1 MRISEWRSDVCSSD
15 LLAAELLQRRQRAVA
30 LAEALHAPT
39 LRIDADQLRARR
51 GLADRGRQ
59 LGHLRPGGEV
69 ALEQDHA
76 GAGVVL
82 QPVALLG
89 IQFGAGDADHEH
101 GRWTSGMTNRIVAQR
116 SEEHTSELQSL
127 MRISYAVFC
136 LNKKK
141 KKV

>member
-1 MRISEWRSDVCSSD
+1 MLLFFFHFFFFLMIRRPPRSTRTD
-15 LLAAELLQRRQRAVA
+15 
-30 LAEALHAPT
+30 T
-39 LRIDADQLRARR
+39 LFPYTTLFRSQLRARR

-59 LGHLRPGGEV
+59 LRHLRPGGEV

-101 GRWTSGMTNRIVAQR
+101 GCWTSGMTNRIVTQR
-116 SEEHTSELQSL
+116 SDERSVGKECVSTCSSRWSPDH
-127 MRISYAVFC
+127 
-136 LNKKK
+136 
-141 KKV
+141 

>member
-1 MRISEWRSDVCSSD
+1 MRISDWSSDVCSSD
-15 LLAAELLQRRQRAVA
+15 LRGGRIGGVLAAELLQRRQRAVA

-39 LRIDADQLRARR
+39 LLVDADQLRARR

-89 IQFGAGDADHEH
+89 IPLGAVDARTDPK
-101 GRWTSGMTNRIVAQR
+101 N
-116 SEEHTSELQSL
+116 EEAACGKEC
-127 MRISYAVFC
+127 V
-136 LNKKK
+136 NG
-141 KKV
+141 

>member
-1 MRISEWRSDVCSSD
+1 MWRVTVCVIFCVKQKTAYEVRISDWSSDVCSSD
-15 LLAAELLQRRQRAVA
+15 LGGVLAAELLQRRQRAVA

-39 LRIDADQLRARR
+39 LLVDADQLRARR

-76 GAGVVL
+76 GAGLVL

-89 IQFGAGDADHEH
+89 IQFGAGDAAHEP
-101 GRWTSGMTNRIVAQR
+101 GCWTSGMTNPIFPPSR
-116 SEEHTSELQSL
+116 
-127 MRISYAVFC
+127 
-136 LNKKK
+136 
-141 KKV
+141 

>member
-1 MRISEWRSDVCSSD
+1 MIGRPPRSTRTDTRFPYTTLFRS
-15 LLAAELLQRRQRAVA
+15 

-39 LRIDADQLRARR
+39 LLVDADQLRARR

-101 GRWTSGMTNRIVAQR
+101 GCWTSGMTNRIVAQSR
-116 SEEHTSELQSL
+116 
-127 MRISYAVFC
+127 
-136 LNKKK
+136 
-141 KKV
+141 